1 MRNGL
6 KTGVIITSAGLSTRM
21 GGLKPMLQ
29 LGHKTVIEH
38 MVDNASMDCIQE
50 IVVVVGNE
58 KEKIIRQLKGKNVKI
73 AENIDYGTSDMLS
86 SVKHGIRALPEET
99 DCFFII
105 PGDMPLVSGASYQC
119 MLRKYESNEQSKI
132 IQIRYQGDGGHPIL
146 VGKACRQA
154 ILDYTGNDGLKG
166 ALRPFASDIRTLEW
180 HNSTI
185 LMDADTPADFQRIK
199 ELYEWNGIPGKMEIF
214 KILRENRVPEHII
227 NHSLVVENLALLISE
242 NAKKRGDV
250 VNTSLA
256 CAAALLHDVE
266 RQKPRHEKAGAE
278 FLREL
283 GYDRIAAI
291 IENHTFITEDAMQ
304 NIDERAVVF
313 LADKLAKGDQ
323 VVGLDQRFQGRL
335 DEFKNNPEVYA
346 KIKKNKENA
355 EKLLR
360 ILW

>member
-1 MRNGL
+1 MRSAL
-6 KTGVIITSAGLSTRM
+6 KTGVIITSAGLSSRM
-21 GGLKPMLQ
+21 GELKPLLR
-29 LGHKTVIEH
+29 LGHKTIIEH
-38 MVDNASMDCIQE
+38 MVQNASVDCIQE
-50 IVVVVGNE
+50 IIVVVGNE
-58 KEKIIRQLKGKNVKI
+58 KEKIRERLQGENVKI
-73 AENIDYGTSDMLS
+73 VENQEYETSDMLT
-86 SVKHGIRALPEET
+86 SVKYGIRALPEDT

-105 PGDMPLVSGASYQC
+105 PGDMPLVTAASYQC
-119 MLRKYESNEQSKI
+119 MLRKYESNKKSKI

-154 ILDYTGNDGLKG
+154 ILDYTGNNGLKG

-180 HNSTI
+180 HNSTV

-199 ELYEWNGIPGKMEIF
+199 EIYEWNGIPGKMEIL
-214 KILRENRVPEHII
+214 KILRENRVPERII
-227 NHSLVVENLALLISE
+227 NHSLVVENLAFLISE
-242 NAKKRGDV
+242 NAKKRGYA

-266 RQKPRHEKAGAE
+266 RQKPHHEKEGAR

-283 GYDRIAAI
+283 GYERIAII

-313 LADKLAKGDQ
+313 LADKLAMEDQ
-323 VVGLDQRFQGRL
+323 VVGLDQRFQKRL
-335 DEFKNNPEVYA
+335 DEFQNNPEVYN
-346 KIKKNKENA
+346 KIKRNKENA
-355 EKLLR
+355 EKLLK